1 MNHSYIPPSLIGSAI
16 GQLPPGSNRSRA
28 RQGASIQAH
37 YTSTS
42 PYTPHPGHHHYSH
55 PLNRPETT
63 TQTVSP
69 STLRSSGD
77 YGLPS
82 SRLDPSVWLP
92 PSGATAVP
100 WRPRTYSTGESN
112 SPSPHNIVRPNAV
125 TVPQVMQTRDSDIVI
140 VDPLFSMDLRKATRN
155 QREDYLKRY
164 TTQLAGAL
172 SPTRRGA
179 SAFDMVPIIKARIE
193 AKLGEVGTLEPRQI
207 SQGGSHVVRE

>member
-42 PYTPHPGHHHYSH
+42 PYTPHPGHHHYSY

-92 PSGATAVP
+92 PSGATA
-100 WRPRTYSTGESN
+100 
-112 SPSPHNIVRPNAV
+112 
-125 TVPQVMQTRDSDIVI
+125 
-140 VDPLFSMDLRKATRN
+140 
-155 QREDYLKRY
+155 RY

-193 AKLGEVGTLEPRQI
+193 AKLGEVGTLEPPQI
-207 SQGGSHVVRE
+207 SQVTDHAVDGLSREGAMLSVRPGRAYILTCLCISTAQWLQLLSSL